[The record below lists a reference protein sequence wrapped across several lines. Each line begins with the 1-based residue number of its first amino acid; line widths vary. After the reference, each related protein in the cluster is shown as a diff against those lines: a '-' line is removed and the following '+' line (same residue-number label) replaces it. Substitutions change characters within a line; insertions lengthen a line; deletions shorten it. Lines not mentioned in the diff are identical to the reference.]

1 MLRRSVLALGAAAM
15 VAGPAL
21 AAEDDLPGLDAN
33 GLTLPLRVDQ
43 LTPAERR
50 IYDQLVGDDAGRYL
64 YTRGFLRYCQ
74 RVVDRRLPAADLPP
88 LPIRDNWR
96 RDFLSAAEATGV
108 VDAALDMK
116 LAPVRAGMSPRTP
129 VTVSSPDLPGVDADG
144 RSLPLRLD
152 QLRPEERATYDQ
164 LDPSGE
170 DARQFLFTR
179 GFLRYA
185 QLVVDAKMEPASLP
199 MLPVRA
205 DWDRQFLSERERTE
219 VVDVAL
225 GMSLVAR
232 MSPSR

>member
-1 MLRRSVLALGAAAM
+1 MLRRSVLALAAA
-15 VAGPAL
+15 AIAASPTL
-21 AAEDDLPGLDAN
+21 AADDDLPGLDAN

-50 IYDQLVGDDAGRYL
+50 IYAQLVGDDGRRYL

-74 RVVDRRLPAADLPP
+74 RVVDHRLQAADLPP

-96 RDFLSAAEATGV
+96 RAFLSAAEATGV
-108 VDAALDMK
+108 VDAALEMK
-116 LAPVRAGMSPRTP
+116 LAPVRAGMAPRTP
-129 VTVSSPDLPGVDADG
+129 VTVSSPDLPGVDAEG

-152 QLRPEERATYDQ
+152 QLRPEERAAYDQ
-164 LDPSGE
+164 LDPAGD

-185 QLVVDAKMEPASLP
+185 QLVVDTKLDPVSLP
-199 MLPVRA
+199 GLPARA

-219 VVDVAL
+219 VLDVAL

-232 MSPSR
+232 MPR